1 MDAASPEEASQQG
14 RVESER
20 AEVSSPEEDE
30 KPRVASAAQPQPE
43 PERPAKLTAEETAIL
58 QAEEAGDELSAQEM
72 LLAQFPPMEDL
83 RAALA
88 DPQAPLSMRM
98 RAVYY
103 LRTIASAE
111 AIAVLSAALLDERN
125 TPLMRH
131 ELAYVLGQIRDPAA
145 CPVLEQVLANE
156 SDDAMVRHESAEALG
171 SIGAERSIALL
182 ERCTQDTKM
191 EVAETCAI
199 AAEFVKWKQE
209 QDDNKAAPMMCAC
222 MNPYNSHDPVRYSA
236 AADHHPRLSRGQ
248 SKPHLLHPRP
258 DTVHVSCV
266 LAGAC

>member
-1 MDAASPEEASQQG
+1 MDAASPEEASRQG
-14 RVESER
+14 KVGSER
-20 AEVSSPEEDE
+20 SAEAGSTEEGSSS
-30 KPRVASAAQPQPE
+30 RAASAGAQPSQK
-43 PERPAKLTAEETAIL
+43 PATLTAEELAVF
-58 QAEEAGDELSAQEM
+58 QAEENEEELSAQEM

-83 RAALA
+83 RAALG

-111 AIAVLSAALLDERN
+111 AIEVLSTSLLDERN

-145 CPVLEQVLANE
+145 CPVLEQVLADE

-171 SIGAERSIALL
+171 SIGEERSVPLL
-182 ERCTQDTKM
+182 ERCTRDAKM

-199 AAEFVKWKQE
+199 AAEFVKWKQQRDE
-209 QDDNKAAPMMCAC
+209 SKAAPMMCAC
-222 MNPYNSHDPVRYSA
+222 MNPYNSHDPVRHS
-236 AADHHPRLSRGQ
+236 LCSR
-248 SKPHLLHPRP
+248 PL
-258 DTVHVSCV
+258 THVFALGEPTIS
-266 LAGAC
+266 

>member
-1 MDAASPEEASQQG
+1 MDAASPEEASEQSTAS
-14 RVESER
+14 V
-20 AEVSSPEEDE
+20 SPEE
-30 KPRVASAAQPQPE
+30 QPQPE
-43 PERPAKLTAEETAIL
+43 PERAAKLTAEEWAIF
-58 QAEEAGDELSAQEM
+58 QAEGQEDEPTAQEM

-83 RAALA
+83 RAAVG

-111 AIAVLSAALLDERN
+111 AIEALSTSLLDERN

-156 SDDAMVRHESAEALG
+156 GDDAMVRHESAEALG
-171 SIGAERSIALL
+171 SIGAERSILLL
-182 ERCTQDTKM
+182 ERCTRDPKI

-199 AAEFVKWKQE
+199 AAEFVKWKQQADE
-209 QDDNKAAPMMCAC
+209 SKAAPMMCAC
-222 MNPYNSHDPVRYSA
+222 MSPYNSHDPVRCSDPATLSSTLANRPSLQPGLTLGHVCRLVTGPCRSRVRSA
-236 AADHHPRLSRGQ
+236 HHG
-248 SKPHLLHPRP
+248 
-258 DTVHVSCV
+258 
-266 LAGAC
+266 